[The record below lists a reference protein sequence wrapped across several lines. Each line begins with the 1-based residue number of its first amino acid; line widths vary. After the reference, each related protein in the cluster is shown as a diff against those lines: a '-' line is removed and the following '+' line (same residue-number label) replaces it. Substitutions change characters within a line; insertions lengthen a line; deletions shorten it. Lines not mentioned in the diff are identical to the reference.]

1 MARPEL
7 LDKRPGWGG
16 GKLNATTVL
25 LEPLSPEETETLL
38 DELGGA
44 SQELRDRIRAAS
56 EGNPLFV
63 EEMLA
68 LLRESTNGEIPVP
81 PTIQALLAA
90 RLDQLDPHERSVLE
104 CGSVEGHVFH
114 RSAVAALDPDE
125 AELPERLVSLVR
137 KELIRPDRT
146 QLPGDDAFRFRH
158 LLIRDAAYDALPKA
172 TRAELHERFA
182 GWLEEH
188 APDLVELDEILG
200 YHLEQAARYNAEL
213 GGPHAELAE
222 RAGERLAAA
231 GRGALWRGDV
241 RAARELLGRAVEL
254 TQPLRLDVH
263 LELDLSF
270 VQETLPEIL
279 AIQES
284 LLERARATGDEAGK
298 GLALLAIAHTRSFM
312 GGNPADVE
320 AAAEEA
326 LPLLERAGDHAG
338 IKVVWAARG
347 QIANIEGRFE
357 ERAQAAE
364 QVLRHSRLAGER
376 VTHLFGLDIALAM
389 GPRPAD
395 EALRTLDE
403 LAREVVHPHTAL
415 VRSWLLGMLGKLE
428 EAWST
433 ACEAGERQYEL
444 TGRYG
449 GEAVLAEIAILKGES
464 AAAAEHWR
472 PVLALLEEAGD
483 HARLS
488 TYAPTLGR
496 VLCALGD
503 YDEAERLA
511 ERGRELGDERDVW
524 TQALWR
530 QVRALVLASRGDRA
544 LAERLAR
551 EAVEI
556 IDSSDMLNQQGDA
569 LCDLAE
575 VLAAAGRTDEAFEA
589 LEQARERYERKKNLA
604 MVAQVRPRLEELR
617 TGVTRAP

>member
-1 MARPEL
+1 M
-7 LDKRPGWGG
+7 
-16 GKLNATTVL
+16 
-25 LEPLSPEETETLL
+25 
-38 DELGGA
+38 
-44 SQELRDRIRAAS
+44 
-56 EGNPLFV
+56 
-63 EEMLA
+63 
-68 LLRESTNGEIPVP
+68 
-81 PTIQALLAA
+81 
-90 RLDQLDPHERSVLE
+90 
-104 CGSVEGHVFH
+104 
-114 RSAVAALDPDE
+114 
-125 AELPERLVSLVR
+125 
-137 KELIRPDRT
+137 
-146 QLPGDDAFRFRH
+146 
-158 LLIRDAAYDALPKA
+158 
-172 TRAELHERFA
+172 
-182 GWLEEH
+182 
-188 APDLVELDEILG
+188 
-200 YHLEQAARYNAEL
+200 
-213 GGPHAELAE
+213 
-222 RAGERLAAA
+222 
-231 GRGALWRGDV
+231 
-241 RAARELLGRAVEL
+241 
-254 TQPLRLDVH
+254 
-263 LELDLSF
+263 
-270 VQETLPEIL
+270 
-279 AIQES
+279 
-284 LLERARATGDEAGK
+284 
-298 GLALLAIAHTRSFM
+298 
-312 GGNPADVE
+312 
-320 AAAEEA
+320 
-326 LPLLERAGDHAG
+326 PLLERTGDHAG
-338 IKVVWAARG
+338 IKVVWLARG

-364 QVLRHSRLAGER
+364 QALRHSRLAGER

-415 VRSWLLGMLGKLE
+415 VRSWLLGMLGRLE

-496 VLCALGD
+496 VLCVLGD

-530 QVRALVLASRGDRA
+530 QVRALVFASRGDRA